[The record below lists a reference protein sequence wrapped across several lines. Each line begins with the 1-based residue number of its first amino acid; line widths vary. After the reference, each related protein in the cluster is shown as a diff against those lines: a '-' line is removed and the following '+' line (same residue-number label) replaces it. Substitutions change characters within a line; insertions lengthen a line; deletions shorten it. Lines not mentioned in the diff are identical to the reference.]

1 VLIVNSSFPCDF
13 YGWINGLSL
22 NPVEKMNKAKLII
35 AALMLIGLTGFLS
48 WFAPSG
54 MADDRHS
61 GRGHS
66 ERKSSHGVSIQE
78 SDDEGNETTG
88 QIAAWLLA
96 GANLTVALSIVIR
109 WTNRFFPL
117 WPKVKSFLSNFNR
130 FQKKHLMRLHY
141 CLNPVIMGVAL
152 WHWFESR
159 CKSTALP
166 EWAIF
171 LMALVIV
178 TGVLVKFK
186 LCLPGLR
193 KSIHQ
198 VHTQPVIF
206 ITLILI
212 LTVGH
217 MIVD

>member
-1 VLIVNSSFPCDF
+1 
-13 YGWINGLSL
+13 
-22 NPVEKMNKAKLII
+22 VEKMNKLKLII
-35 AALMLIGLTGFLS
+35 ATLMLIGLTGFLS

-66 ERKSSHGVSIQE
+66 ECKSSHNLSIQE

-96 GANLTVALSIVIR
+96 GANLTVALSIVIK

-117 WPKVKSFLSNFNR
+117 WPVVKGSLSNFNR

-141 CLNPVIMGVAL
+141 YLNPVILGVAL

-166 EWAIF
+166 EWGIF
-171 LMALVIV
+171 LMVLVIV

-186 LCLPGLR
+186 LCPPGLR

-198 VHTQPVIF
+198 LHTQPVIL
-206 ITLILI
+206 ITLIFI

-217 MIVD
+217 TIID